1 MNNLEKTE
9 ISPINN
15 YVQDQ
20 FNPNAYQNNIFIT
33 PELSPEKQND
43 SPKFNE
49 LIDSQ
54 KSNYFSGQND
64 NFNNGNI
71 NIDNNTNSIQKNK
84 YDANEIEN
92 EIQLHRNAVS
102 LGPYLNEVEN
112 LNLYMSS
119 DPVIAHND
127 IQKKKSYNN
136 IFQQE
141 QLNQNQLFDVGASN
155 GDNPLVYSVDNGNM
169 NYLGKTYN
177 LQNSI

>member
-84 YDANEIEN
+84 YDAPK
-92 EIQLHRNAVS
+92 R
-102 LGPYLNEVEN
+102 
-112 LNLYMSS
+112 
-119 DPVIAHND
+119 
-127 IQKKKSYNN
+127 YNN
-136 IFQQE
+136 VPKE
-141 QLNQNQLFDVGASN
+141 
-155 GDNPLVYSVDNGNM
+155 
-169 NYLGKTYN
+169 LGT
-177 LQNSI
+177 NSQKWL